1 LWDVRLPHIGG
12 MMCVVVRESNPEVG
26 MSNGNGSPHAEPKIG
41 RTLELARKEQGLSLH
56 QVEQETKIRT
66 RYLRELERENFDVLP
81 AVYVQGSLKTY
92 ANFLGLDGE
101 ALTRE
106 LRRRQP
112 PEDEPEAPT
121 HIEPPKSDY
130 LDRYLISVG
139 GAVGAGDREIA
150 EDEEVAGATTVP
162 ANNYLPYLGSAAFL
176 VLVLVAIALVLT
188 LPRGS
193 QPAVSEV
200 REPLISQAPSEVS
213 SVRDEEN
220 NPVSQQEDGVSD
232 EPEPKQQAGSP
243 DEDAREDGGAEEP
256 AQGPP
261 DATATPS
268 APPAA
273 ETATAEPDATPT
285 ADESAPAT
293 TRPAPATS
301 EAPVGE
307 SQGVV
312 GGLQARGP
320 VQNDEGP
327 VKNFSITKEKNST
340 AGNTSGSCPRDSG
353 GLVEIRRD
361 KKNIQLC
368 QAGNVGRD
376 RNNDR

>member
-1 LWDVRLPHIGG
+1 MI
-12 MMCVVVRESNPEVG
+12 CVVACGTNPEVV
-26 MSNGNGSPHAEPKIG
+26 MSKGNGSPHAEPKIG

-112 PEDEPEAPT
+112 TEDGPVVPTT

-139 GAVGAGDREIA
+139 GAVGAENQEA
-150 EDEEVAGATTVP
+150 TEDEEIAGATTVST
-162 ANNYLPYLGSAAFL
+162 NNHRLYLGSAAFL
-176 VLVLVAIALVLT
+176 VLILAAIALVLT
-188 LPRGS
+188 LPRDS

-213 SVRDEEN
+213 
-220 NPVSQQEDGVSD
+220 PVSD
-232 EPEPKQQAGSP
+232 EKTPTPQQESGESSGLEPRQQAGSSP
-243 DEDAREDGGAEEP
+243 DEDVRDGGEP
-256 AQGPP
+256 AQGST
-261 DATATPS
+261 DATATAS
-268 APPAA
+268 ATPAA
-273 ETATAEPDATPT
+273 ERASAEPDATPAPT
-285 ADESAPAT
+285 TEEPAT
-293 TRPAPATS
+293 EEPATARPAPAAS

-312 GGLQARGP
+312 GGLRARGP
-320 VQNDEGP
+320 VQNDDGP
-327 VKNFSITKEKNST
+327 VKDFSITREKNAT
-340 AGNTSGSCPRDSG
+340 IGNTSGSCPRNDG
-353 GLVEIRRD
+353 GLVEIRRG
-361 KKNIQLC
+361 KKDAEPCLG
-368 QAGNVGRD
+368 GNAAD
-376 RNNDR
+376 RNNDRQRLP